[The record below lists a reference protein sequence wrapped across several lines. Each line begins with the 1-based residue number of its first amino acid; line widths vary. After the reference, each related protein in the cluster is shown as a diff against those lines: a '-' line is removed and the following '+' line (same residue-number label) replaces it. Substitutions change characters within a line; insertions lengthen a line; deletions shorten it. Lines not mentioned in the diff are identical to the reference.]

1 VGRKNVQKGVK
12 MTDEQKLRAREKR
25 YLKKYG
31 PFMTLE
37 LYDKILAAQDYKC
50 GACGR
55 PASEFSIAMNIDH
68 FHFKIV
74 AERTNEGFD
83 LKWKASTEI
92 QGRHLEQRSWT
103 KKEAIAALRE
113 LAMPY
118 SIRGLLCP
126 GRYTGCNRLI
136 GRIDKPDWLRK
147 VIFYLENPPARKV
160 LDLP

>member
-1 VGRKNVQKGVK
+1 

-68 FHFKIV
+68 EHFRV
-74 AERTNEGFD
+74 DVTRTPAQVSGI
-83 LKWKASTEI
+83 LKWTAATTVQNLLIVRYAKT
-92 QGRHLEQRSWT
+92 Q
-103 KKEAIAALRE
+103 KEAIALVKAS
-113 LAMPY
+113 AMPY

-126 GRYTGCNRLI
+126 GRYTGCNRLM